1 MNTNQI
7 RKFATEARVRLL
19 KGVSNSLRSFFR
31 ENGEPVIE
39 PKPVQGGCAFGAQ
52 IKDEAF
58 LRQWQSLQ
66 HQISLHGFRGV
77 VEQVAYTWFNRF
89 VAINI
94 LAKNNLA
101 EPMLQFTNPALR
113 VPYIV
118 EQARA
123 GHFPEMSVADMAT
136 LRELLNND
144 ALTYEQFSL
153 LIGCYCTANPIIRRC
168 FGRVDDY
175 SFLLLPSNILG
186 EGEIVDML
194 NRSDLITDDDYR
206 SPELIG
212 WLYQF
217 YISERKDEVYAKK
230 GKFETDEIPA
240 ATQIFTPNWI
250 VKYMVQNSL
259 GRIYLDNEP
268 YSELKSSMQYLVPAE
283 PSSEKFTF
291 VDVKELTCADLACGS
306 GHILN
311 ECFDLL
317 YDIYIEQGYSRRD
330 AVENIFAHNLIGIDI
345 DTRAK
350 QLATFALLLK
360 ACRRDA
366 TFADAHAMPRVLDMP
381 EPYLSDNDLRDT
393 LHHFFL
399 GGTPKQ
405 IDETADAI
413 ALFDH
418 AEDLG
423 SIMCFNLSPGT
434 REAIV
439 RRLAEYRA
447 SEIHTYDDLFPYFDV
462 ILALTDHYAAVVM
475 NPPYMGSGNMNATL
489 SKYVKDNYADG
500 KADLMTVFIL
510 LAESLIKENGKFGMI
525 TLPSWLFLSTFERL
539 REDIVLNYHIDSL
552 LHMGRGIFGIDWG
565 STAFVISKSK
575 NTSTGT
581 YFRLHKRN
589 FQHIYY
595 YHIEKLFLNA
605 LKDKNFKYDFDS
617 YRDDEV
623 VEVDIDFVS
632 SQDGLKICY
641 PNISQT
647 NFAKIPGS
655 PIGYW
660 VSEKVRETFTRNLPL
675 SAVCKPTQGLA
686 TADNGRF
693 LRSWFEVSQNRIG
706 FGFENAASAARSQ
719 KKWFPYN
726 KGGAFRKWYGN
737 QDYVVNWENDG
748 SEIKHFKGSV
758 IRNPNTYFTE
768 CFSWSKISAGNI
780 AFRFFPYGF
789 IYDVAGTSLFS
800 NEGPTNPYI
809 LGIVNSK
816 AIRHLLSI
824 ISPTLNF
831 EVGQIAKLPIAENSN
846 PTINQLVQDNI
857 SISKEDWD
865 AHETSWD
872 FKENELVNIG
882 GALSQCTDND
892 QQVSKCGGTPQLIG
906 SMCGGTPQLL
916 TNDNN
921 RCANSCGGTPQLI
934 GSMCGGTPHLL
945 LENLMN
951 AYKQKWER
959 LFMQLHANEEELNRQ
974 FIEIYG
980 LEDEL
985 TPDVP
990 LDEITILQQG
1000 EIYIENNDIV
1010 WHDDVIAKQLISYAI
1025 GCWMG
1030 RYRLDKP
1037 GLHIAH
1043 PNPTAE
1049 EVCTYTH
1056 NGNEFEIDDDGI
1068 IPILSADSQFADN
1081 ACNRLRDF
1089 LRIAFDEED
1098 LQENINFIETCLGK
1112 SLEAYFIKDFW
1123 KDHKKMYQNRPIYW
1137 LFSSKKGA
1145 FQCLAYMHRM
1155 DAYTV
1160 ERVRSKYLLPH
1171 MDWLTHRIN
1180 ELRADD
1186 AMLTTAQ
1193 RKTVERLEKELAECR
1208 EYHERLHYVA
1218 DRQIA
1223 FDLDDGVVVNYA
1235 KFGDVLAKIK

>member
-7 RKFATEARVRLL
+7 RKFATEARILLL
-19 KGVSNSLRSFFR
+19 KGVSNSLRTFFSDS
-31 ENGEPVIE
+31 GEPIIV

-52 IKDEAF
+52 TKDEAF
-58 LRQWQSLQ
+58 LRRWQSLQ
-66 HQISLHGFRGV
+66 HQITLHGFRGV

-101 EPMLQFTNPALR
+101 EPMLQYAGPTVR

-123 GHFPEMSVADMAT
+123 GHFPEMSAADIAT

-144 ALTYEQFSL
+144 ALTFEQFSL
-153 LIGCYCTANPIIRRC
+153 LIGCYCTANPVIRRC

-175 SFLLLPSNILG
+175 SFLLLPSNILS

-217 YISERKDEVYAKK
+217 YISERKDEVFAKK
-230 GKFETDEIPA
+230 GKFEADEIPA

-268 YSELKSSMQYLVPAE
+268 YSELKSRMQYLVSAE
-283 PSSEKFTF
+283 PNSEKFTF

-360 ACRRDA
+360 ACRRD
-366 TFADAHAMPRVLDMP
+366 TSFADAHAMPRVLDMP
-381 EPYLSDNDLRDT
+381 EPYRSDTDLRDS
-393 LHHFFL
+393 LRHFFL

-405 IDETADAI
+405 IDETAEAI
-413 ALFDH
+413 ALFDD

-423 SIMCFNLSPGT
+423 SIMRFNISPGT

-447 SEIHTYDDLFPYFDV
+447 SHIHTFDNLFPYFDV
-462 ILALTDHYAAVVM
+462 ILALTDRYAALVM

-489 SKYVKDNYADG
+489 SKYVKDNYEIA
-500 KADLMTVFIL
+500 KADLFAVFMEVAVAL
-510 LAESLIKENGKFGMI
+510 LKERGKYGMI
-525 TLPSWLFLSTFERL
+525 NMHSWMFLSSFEKLRTRLLTENRIDNMLHLGPRTFDEL
-539 REDIVLNYHIDSL
+539 SGEVVQN
-552 LHMGRGIFGIDWG
+552 
-565 STAFVISKSK
+565 TAFVITNCKGKDTTGAYYRLVDGK
-575 NTSTGT
+575 NCG
-581 YFRLHKRN
+581 
-589 FQHIYY
+589 
-595 YHIEKLFLNA
+595 EKERMFLEAQENGG
-605 LKDKNFKYDFDS
+605 N
-617 YRDDEV
+617 R
-623 VEVDIDFVS
+623 
-632 SQDGLKICY
+632 ICY
-641 PNISQT
+641 PNVSQQ
-647 NFAKIPGS
+647 NFEKIPGS

-660 VSEKVRETFTRNLPL
+660 VSEAFLKTFDRGVQLRERASVPKGL
-675 SAVCKPTQGLA
+675 STGSVEKFMRFWHECNYSSLDFDSTSCQESSIRGL
-686 TADNGRF
+686 
-693 LRSWFEVSQNRIG
+693 
-706 FGFENAASAARSQ
+706 
-719 KKWFPYN
+719 KWFPYA
-726 KGGAFRKWYGN
+726 KGGTFRRWSGN
-737 QDYVVNWENDG
+737 LEYVVNWENNG
-748 SEIKHFKGSV
+748 
-758 IRNPNTYFTE
+758 
-768 CFSWSKISAGNI
+768 
-780 AFRFFPYGF
+780 
-789 IYDVAGTSLFS
+789 YDVKNFVDENGKQRSRPQNTAFYFKECLTYSAITSGKYSLRYLNKSIF
-800 NEGPTNPYI
+800 G
-809 LGIVNSK
+809 GGGD
-816 AIRHLLSI
+816 AIHMNNIDDIYYYLAFMNTSIAQSYLRI

-831 EVGQIAKLPIAENSN
+831 EVDHIKSIPIILKKNDSITELCRSN
-846 PTINQLVQDNI
+846 IVL
-857 SISKEDWD
+857 SRCDWD

-872 FKENELVNIG
+872 FETNPLLAVDTDTYIDNIHHVIERHEKKTGEHICIDPAAPELDSLG
-882 GALSQCTDND
+882 WRM
-892 QQVSKCGGTPQLIG
+892 QQ
-906 SMCGGTPQLL
+906 
-916 TNDNN
+916 
-921 RCANSCGGTPQLI
+921 
-934 GSMCGGTPHLL
+934 
-945 LENLMN
+945 
-951 AYKQKWER
+951 YKQKWEH
-959 LFMQLHANEEELNRQ
+959 LFMQLHENEEELNRQ
-974 FIEIYG
+974 FIDIYG
-980 LEDEL
+980 LQDEL

-1000 EIYIENNDIV
+1000 EIHIENNDIV
-1010 WHDDVIAKQLISYAI
+1010 WHNDVIAKQLISYAI

-1049 EVCTYTH
+1049 EVCTYTY
-1056 NGNEFEIDDDGI
+1056 NGSELEIDDDGI

-1081 ACNRLRDF
+1081 ACHRMRDF
-1089 LRIAFDEED
+1089 LRIAFGDEN
-1098 LQENINFIETCLGK
+1098 LLENINFIETCLGK
-1112 SLEAYFIKDFW
+1112 SIEAYFMKDFW

-1160 ERVRSKYLLPH
+1160 ERMRSKYLLPH
-1171 MDWLTHRIN
+1171 IDRLTHRIN

-1193 RKTVERLEKELAECR
+1193 RRMVERLEKELAECR

-1218 DRQIA
+1218 DQQIS
-1223 FDLDDGVVVNYA
+1223 FDLDDGVVANYA
-1235 KFGDVLAKIK
+1235 KFGDILAKIK

>member
-7 RKFATEARVRLL
+7 RKFATEARILLL
-19 KGVSNSLRSFFR
+19 KGVSNSLRTFFSDS
-31 ENGEPVIE
+31 GEPIIV

-52 IKDEAF
+52 TKDEAF
-58 LRQWQSLQ
+58 LRRWRSLQ
-66 HQISLHGFRGV
+66 HQITLHGFRWV
-77 VEQVAYTWFNRF
+77 IEQVAYTWFNRL

-101 EPMLQFTNPALR
+101 EPMLQFANPALR

-123 GHFPEMSVADMAT
+123 GHFPEMSAVDKAM
-136 LRELLNND
+136 LRELLNDD
-144 ALTYEQFSL
+144 AKTFEQFSL
-153 LIGCYCTANPIIRRC
+153 LIGCYCTANPIILRC

-175 SFLLLPSNILG
+175 SFLLLPSNILS

-217 YISERKDEVYAKK
+217 YISERKNEVFAKK
-230 GKFETDEIPA
+230 GKFEADEIPA

-268 YSELKSSMQYLVPAE
+268 YSELKERMQYLVPAE

-291 VDVKELTCADLACGS
+291 VDVRELTCADLACGS

-330 AVENIFAHNLIGIDI
+330 AVENIFAQNLIGIDI

-350 QLATFALLLK
+350 QLTTFALLLK

-366 TFADAHAMPRVLDMP
+366 SFADAHAMPRVFDMP
-381 EPYLSDNDLRDT
+381 EPYRSDTDLRDT
-393 LHHFFL
+393 LRHFFL
-399 GGTPKQ
+399 GGTPTQ
-405 IDETADAI
+405 IDETAEAI
-413 ALFDH
+413 ALFDY

-423 SIMCFNLSPGT
+423 SIMRFNISPGT

-447 SEIHTYDDLFPYFDV
+447 SQIHTYDDLFPYFDV
-462 ILALTDHYAAVVM
+462 ILALTDRYAALVM
-475 NPPYMGSGNMNATL
+475 NPPYMESGNMNSTL
-489 SKYVKDNYADG
+489 SKYVKDKYEVG
-500 KADLMTVFIL
+500 KADLFSVFML
-510 LAESLIKENGKFGMI
+510 LAINRLLPNGKYGMI
-525 TLPSWLFLSTFERL
+525 NMQSWMFLSSFEKLRTRLLTENRIDNMLHLGTRTFDEL
-539 REDIVLNYHIDSL
+539 SGEVVQN
-552 LHMGRGIFGIDWG
+552 
-565 STAFVISKSK
+565 TAFVITNCEGEDATGSYYRLVDGKSCGEKERMFLEAQENGGKAIVNSKLYIVNYNNVS
-575 NTSTGT
+575 
-581 YFRLHKRN
+581 
-589 FQHIYY
+589 QQ
-595 YHIEKLFLNA
+595 
-605 LKDKNFKYDFDS
+605 DF
-617 YRDDEV
+617 E
-623 VEVDIDFVS
+623 
-632 SQDGLKICY
+632 
-641 PNISQT
+641 
-647 NFAKIPGS
+647 KIPGC

-675 SAVCKPTQGLA
+675 SAVANPCVGLQ

-719 KKWFPYN
+719 KKWFPCN
-726 KGGAFRKWYGN
+726 KGGGQRKWYGN
-737 QDYVVNWENDG
+737 QSEVIDWEHDG
-748 SEIKHFKGSV
+748 EAIKNYPGAV
-758 IRNPNTYFTE
+758 IRNEHCYYKESVAWNMISSGFLSFRYFP
-768 CFSWSKISAGNI
+768 K
-780 AFRFFPYGF
+780 GF
-789 IYDVAGTSLFS
+789 ILNNASNAITEGNLYAMLGYLSSPLTLKVANLI
-800 NEGPTNPYI
+800 N
-809 LGIVNSK
+809 
-816 AIRHLLSI
+816 
-824 ISPTLNF
+824 PTLNLSNG
-831 EVGQIAKLPIAENSN
+831 VVAKFPYVVVETKEYES
-846 PTINQLVQDNI
+846 LVKQNI
-857 SISKEDWD
+857 FISKQDWD

-872 FKENELVNIG
+872 FKENELVRIF
-882 GALSQCTDND
+882 
-892 QQVSKCGGTPQLIG
+892 
-906 SMCGGTPQLL
+906 
-916 TNDNN
+916 NDN
-921 RCANSCGGTPQLI
+921 GWGTLDI
-934 GSMCGGTPHLL
+934 VVS
-945 LENLMN
+945 E
-951 AYKQKWER
+951 YKREWER

-980 LEDEL
+980 LQDEL

-1000 EIYIENNDIV
+1000 EIHIENNDIV
-1010 WHDDVIAKQLISYAI
+1010 WHNDDIVKQLISYAI

-1049 EVCTYTH
+1049 EVCTYTY
-1056 NGNEFEIDDDGI
+1056 NGSELEIDDDGI

-1081 ACNRLRDF
+1081 ACHRLRDF
-1089 LRIAFDEED
+1089 LRIAFGEEN
-1098 LQENINFIETCLGK
+1098 LLENINFIETCLGK
-1112 SLEAYFIKDFW
+1112 SLEAYFMKDFW

-1180 ELRADD
+1180 ELRAND

-1193 RKTVERLEKELAECR
+1193 RKTAELLEKELSECR

-1218 DRQIA
+1218 DQQIS

-1235 KFGDVLAKIK
+1235 KFGDILTKIK

>member
-7 RKFATEARVRLL
+7 RKFATEARVHLL
-19 KGVSNSLRSFFR
+19 KGVGNSLRSFFR
-31 ENGEPVIE
+31 ENGEPIIE
-39 PKPVQGGCAFGAQ
+39 PIHYQGGCTFGEQ
-52 IKDEAF
+52 TINGVNGDVF
-58 LRQWQSLQ
+58 FRQWQSLQ

-94 LAKNNLA
+94 LAKNDLA
-101 EPMLQFTNPALR
+101 APMLQFANTALR

-123 GHFPEMSVADMAT
+123 GHFPEMSAADMAT

-186 EGEIVDML
+186 EGEIVEML

-217 YISERKDEVYAKK
+217 YISERKDEVFAKK
-230 GKFETDEIPA
+230 GKFEADEIPA

-259 GRIYLDNEP
+259 GRIYLNNEP

-381 EPYLSDNDLRDT
+381 EPYRSDIDLRDT
-393 LHHFFL
+393 LCRFFL

-405 IDETADAI
+405 IDETAEAI

-423 SIMCFNLSPGT
+423 SILRFNLSPGT

-447 SEIHTYDDLFPYFDV
+447 SDIHTFDDLFPYFDV

-489 SKYVKDNYADG
+489 SKYVKENYADG
-500 KADLMTVFIL
+500 KADLCTVFML
-510 LAESLIKENGKFGMI
+510 MQAEKTAKNGYYGNI
-525 TLPSWLFLSTFERL
+525 VPPSWMFLSTFEGL
-539 REDIVLNYHIDSL
+539 RNEIISNQSIQSL
-552 LHMGRGIFGIDWG
+552 LHLSRGVFGADFG
-565 STAFVISKSK
+565 SVSCVIQNAKSE
-575 NTSTGT
+575 NATGT
-581 YFRLHKRN
+581 YFRLIERT
-589 FQHIYY
+589 FQEFDQKHLQILFEKTLKNHDFRYYFADYTKDVEDIVYSEKGAKIY
-595 YHIEKLFLNA
+595 
-605 LKDKNFKYDFDS
+605 
-617 YRDDEV
+617 
-623 VEVDIDFVS
+623 
-632 SQDGLKICY
+632 Y
-641 PNISQT
+641 PNISQS

-660 VSEKVRETFTRNLPL
+660 VSEKVLYAFDNFDKL
-675 SAVCKPTQGLA
+675 SCIGTPHSGMGTGDTTL
-686 TADNGRF
+686 F
-693 LRSWFEVSQNRIG
+693 LRLWHEVNSKRINCTFERI
-706 FGFENAASAARSQ
+706 R
-719 KKWFPYN
+719 KWIKYN
-726 KGGAFRKWYGN
+726 KGGSFRKWYGN
-737 QDYVVNWENDG
+737 LEFIVNYENDG
-748 SEIKHFKGSV
+748 EEMKQGTGFRSGSFDSYNNENV
-758 IRNPNTYFTE
+758 
-768 CFSWSKISAGNI
+768 SWSNLFSGHISARYFPKGIMQDSSAYTATCINKEAVLYTLCLINTNI
-780 AFRFFPYGF
+780 FKTYKPLLNPTMHF
-789 IYDVAGTSLFS
+789 VASDFNNIPLVYK
-800 NEGPTNPYI
+800 NQE
-809 LGIVNSK
+809 
-816 AIRHLLSI
+816 LLS
-824 ISPTLNF
+824 
-831 EVGQIAKLPIAENSN
+831 
-846 PTINQLVQDNI
+846 LVVEDCI

-872 FKENELVNIG
+872 FKENELVRIF
-882 GALSQCTDND
+882 
-892 QQVSKCGGTPQLIG
+892 
-906 SMCGGTPQLL
+906 
-916 TNDNN
+916 NDNGWGPLEIVVSEYK
-921 RCANSCGGTPQLI
+921 SC
-934 GSMCGGTPHLL
+934 
-945 LENLMN
+945 
-951 AYKQKWER
+951 WER
-959 LFMQLHANEEELNRQ
+959 KFNQLHANEEELNRQ

-980 LEDEL
+980 LQDEL

-1000 EIYIENNDIV
+1000 EIHIENNDIV

-1089 LRIAFDEED
+1089 LRIVFDEED

-1193 RKTVERLEKELAECR
+1193 RKTAERLEKELAECR

-1235 KFGDVLAKIK
+1235 KFGDILAKIK

>member
-7 RKFATEARVRLL
+7 RKFATEARILLL
-19 KGVSNSLRSFFR
+19 KGVSNSLRTFFSDS
-31 ENGEPVIE
+31 GEPIIV

-52 IKDEAF
+52 TKDEAF
-58 LRQWQSLQ
+58 LRRWRSLQ
-66 HQISLHGFRGV
+66 HQITLHGFRWV
-77 VEQVAYTWFNRF
+77 VEQVAYTWFNRL

-101 EPMLQFTNPALR
+101 EPMLQYAGSTVR

-123 GHFPEMSVADMAT
+123 GHFPEMSAADIAT
-136 LRELLNND
+136 LRELLNDD
-144 ALTYEQFSL
+144 AKTFEQFSL
-153 LIGCYCTANPIIRRC
+153 LIGCYCTANPIILRC

-175 SFLLLPSNILG
+175 SFLLLPSNILS

-217 YISERKDEVYAKK
+217 YISERKNEVFAKK
-230 GKFETDEIPA
+230 GKFEADEIPA

-250 VKYMVQNSL
+250 VKYMVHNSL

-268 YSELKSSMQYLVPAE
+268 DSDLKERMQYLVPAE

-291 VDVKELTCADLACGS
+291 VDVRELTCADLACGS

-330 AVENIFAHNLIGIDI
+330 AVENIFAQNLIGIDI

-350 QLATFALLLK
+350 QLTTFALLLK

-366 TFADAHAMPRVLDMP
+366 SFADAHAMPRVLDMP
-381 EPYLSDNDLRDT
+381 EPYRSDNDLRDT

-405 IDETADAI
+405 IDETAEAI

-423 SIMCFNLSPGT
+423 SIMRFNLSPGT

-439 RRLAEYRA
+439 RRLAEYRT
-447 SEIHTYDDLFPYFDV
+447 SDSHTFDSLFPYFDV
-462 ILALTDHYAAVVM
+462 ILALTDHYAALVM

-489 SKYVKDNYADG
+489 SKYVKEEYEEG
-500 KADLMTVFIL
+500 KADLATVFVQMM
-510 LAESLIKENGKFGMI
+510 ADRTIKNGSYAFI
-525 TLPSWLFLSTFERL
+525 IPPSWMFLSTFEKL
-539 REDIVLNYHIDSL
+539 RKNIIENNTIQSL
-552 LHMGRGIFGIDWG
+552 LHLSRGVFGADFG
-565 STAFVISKSK
+565 ASSAVIQNAANKEAR
-575 NTSTGT
+575 GT
-581 YFRLHKRN
+581 YFRLVERT
-589 FQHIYY
+589 FQEFEQSHLRMLFEQTLANHDFKYRFKDYTKEATELSYSEDGNRIYY
-595 YHIEKLFLNA
+595 PNVKQQ
-605 LKDKNFKYDFDS
+605 DF
-617 YRDDEV
+617 E
-623 VEVDIDFVS
+623 
-632 SQDGLKICY
+632 
-641 PNISQT
+641 
-647 NFAKIPGS
+647 KIPGAI
-655 PIGYW
+655 IGFW
-660 VSEKVRETFTRNLPL
+660 LSNVTISTFENPKL
-675 SAVCKPTQGLA
+675 SDCCNYGKGLDSG
-686 TADNGRF
+686 DNNRF
-693 LRSWFEVSQNRIG
+693 LRYWHEVSYSDLA
-706 FGFENAASAARSQ
+706 FGIANYQESIQSQ
-719 KKWFPYN
+719 KKWYPFN
-726 KGGAFRKWYGN
+726 KGGAFRRWYGN
-737 QDYVVNWENDG
+737 NEYVLYWQKDG
-748 SEIKHFKGSV
+748 FTIKSF
-758 IRNPNTYFTE
+758 
-768 CFSWSKISAGNI
+768 
-780 AFRFFPYGF
+780 
-789 IYDVAGTSLFS
+789 
-800 NEGPTNPYI
+800 
-809 LGIVNSK
+809 
-816 AIRHLLSI
+816 
-824 ISPTLNF
+824 
-831 EVGQIAKLPIAENSN
+831 ENSN
-846 PTINQLVQDNI
+846 IRNKSYYYKEGITFPRIGSNKFSARFSPVGFIFDGNGPMCFPYKDIYSFLAYMNSHTMMKYMSLLCPTISFQIGDVFKAPYITLNDTNKISNISKQNI
-857 SISKEDWD
+857 SISKQDWD

-872 FKENELVNIG
+872 FKENELVRIF
-882 GALSQCTDND
+882 
-892 QQVSKCGGTPQLIG
+892 
-906 SMCGGTPQLL
+906 
-916 TNDNN
+916 NDN
-921 RCANSCGGTPQLI
+921 GWGTLDI
-934 GSMCGGTPHLL
+934 VVS
-945 LENLMN
+945 E
-951 AYKQKWER
+951 YKREWER

-974 FIEIYG
+974 FIDIYG
-980 LEDEL
+980 LQDEL

-990 LDEITILQQG
+990 IDEITILQQG

-1010 WHDDVIAKQLISYAI
+1010 WHNDVIAKQLISYAI

-1037 GLHIAH
+1037 GVHIAH

-1049 EVCTYTH
+1049 EVCTYTY
-1056 NGNEFEIDDDGI
+1056 NGSELEIDDDGI

-1081 ACNRLRDF
+1081 ACHRLRDF
-1089 LRIAFDEED
+1089 LRIAFGEEN
-1098 LQENINFIETCLGK
+1098 LLENINFIETCLGK
-1112 SLEAYFIKDFW
+1112 SLEAYFMKDFW

-1193 RKTVERLEKELAECR
+1193 RKTAERLEKELAECR

-1218 DRQIA
+1218 DQQIS

-1235 KFGDVLAKIK
+1235 KFGDILAKIK

>member
-7 RKFATEARVRLL
+7 RKFATEARILLL
-19 KGVSNSLRSFFR
+19 KGVSNSLRTFFSDS
-31 ENGEPVIE
+31 GEPIIV

-52 IKDEAF
+52 TKDEAF
-58 LRQWQSLQ
+58 LRRWRSLQ
-66 HQISLHGFRGV
+66 HQITLHGFRGV

-101 EPMLQFTNPALR
+101 EPMLQYAGPTVR

-123 GHFPEMSVADMAT
+123 GHFPEMSAADIAT

-144 ALTYEQFSL
+144 ALTFEQFSL
-153 LIGCYCTANPIIRRC
+153 LIGCYCTANPVIRRC
-168 FGRVDDY
+168 FGCVDDH
-175 SFLLLPSNILG
+175 SLLLLPSNILS

-194 NRSDLITDDDYR
+194 NRSDLITDDEYR

-217 YISERKDEVYAKK
+217 YISERKNEVFAKK
-230 GKFETDEIPA
+230 GKFEADEIPA

-268 YSELKSSMQYLVPAE
+268 YSELKERMQYLVPAE

-291 VDVKELTCADLACGS
+291 VDVRELTCADLACGS

-330 AVENIFAHNLIGIDI
+330 AVENIFAQNLIGIDI

-350 QLATFALLLK
+350 QLTTFALLLK

-366 TFADAHAMPRVLDMP
+366 SFADAHAMPRVFDMP
-381 EPYLSDNDLRDT
+381 EPYRSDSDLRDT
-393 LHHFFL
+393 LRHFFL
-399 GGTPKQ
+399 GGTPTQ
-405 IDETADAI
+405 IDETAEAI

-423 SIMCFNLSPGT
+423 SIMRFNLSPGT

-447 SEIHTYDDLFPYFDV
+447 SEIHTFDNLFPYLDI

-489 SKYVKDNYADG
+489 SKYVKDNYEIA
-500 KADLMTVFIL
+500 KADLFAVFMEVAVAL
-510 LAESLIKENGKFGMI
+510 LKERGKYGMI
-525 TLPSWLFLSTFERL
+525 NMHSWMFLSSFERL
-539 REDIVLNYHIDSL
+539 RTQLLTNYCIDNL
-552 LHMGRGIFGIDWG
+552 LHLGPR
-565 STAFVISKSK
+565 T
-575 NTSTGT
+575 
-581 YFRLHKRN
+581 
-589 FQHIYY
+589 
-595 YHIEKLFLNA
+595 
-605 LKDKNFKYDFDS
+605 FDELS
-617 YRDDEV
+617 GEV
-623 VEVDIDFVS
+623 VQNAAYVITNCRPNEHSFGAYYRLVEGADCHTKESMFLEPEEIDTEFAVNQRRYFSDIRQFLFFRIPKNRL
-632 SQDGLKICY
+632 GFW
-641 PNISQT
+641 ISNRIVEFFSEYS
-647 NFAKIPGS
+647 NF
-655 PIGYW
+655 GYNT
-660 VSEKVRETFTRNLPL
+660 KT
-675 SAVCKPTQGLA
+675 KQGCA
-686 TADNGRF
+686 TGNNDRF
-693 LRSWFEVSQNRIG
+693 LRIWTEISAKKMNKKANSL
-706 FGFENAASAARSQ
+706 ENALTSGY
-719 KKWFPYN
+719 KWFPLN
-726 KGGAFRKWYGN
+726 KGGEFRRWYGN
-737 QDYVVNWENDG
+737 QDHVIAFDLDNYEVLLTMGNHLPSRQLYFIENIAWNMVNPG
-748 SEIKHFKGSV
+748 KVSF
-758 IRNPNTYFTE
+758 RYFPHGFVFNNASNV
-768 CFSWSKISAGNI
+768 CFSGSKHN
-780 AFRFFPYGF
+780 
-789 IYDVAGTSLFS
+789 V
-800 NEGPTNPYI
+800 
-809 LGIVNSK
+809 LGLLNSK
-816 AIRHLLSI
+816 FINY
-824 ISPTLNF
+824 IS
-831 EVGQIAKLPIAENSN
+831 EVLN
-846 PTINQLVQDNI
+846 PTINLSNGIVNEFPFIIIDKIGYENLVNQNI

-872 FKENELVNIG
+872 FKQNELVRLHKAI
-882 GALSQCTDND
+882 
-892 QQVSKCGGTPQLIG
+892 PQKSL
-906 SMCGGTPQLL
+906 P
-916 TNDNN
+916 
-921 RCANSCGGTPQLI
+921 
-934 GSMCGGTPHLL
+934 
-945 LENLMN
+945 ELMVEYQ
-951 AYKQKWER
+951 AYWEDK
-959 LFMQLHANEEELNRQ
+959 FKTLHANEEELNRQ
-974 FIEIYG
+974 FIDIYG
-980 LEDEL
+980 LQDEL

-1000 EIYIENNDIV
+1000 EIHIENNDIV
-1010 WHDDVIAKQLISYAI
+1010 WHNDVIAKQLISYAI

-1049 EVCTYTH
+1049 EVCTYTY
-1056 NGNEFEIDDDGI
+1056 NGSELEIDNDGI
-1068 IPILSADSQFADN
+1068 IPILRADSSFADN
-1081 ACNRLRDF
+1081 ACHRVRDF
-1089 LRIAFDEED
+1089 LRIAFGEEN
-1098 LQENINFIETCLGK
+1098 LLENINFIETCLGK
-1112 SLEAYFIKDFW
+1112 SIEAYFMKDLW

-1180 ELRADD
+1180 ELRAND

-1193 RKTVERLEKELAECR
+1193 RKTAELLEKELAECR

-1218 DRQIA
+1218 DQQIS

-1235 KFGDVLAKIK
+1235 KFGDILAKIK

>member
-7 RKFATEARVRLL
+7 RKFATEARILLL
-19 KGVSNSLRSFFR
+19 KGVSNSLRTFFSDS
-31 ENGEPVIE
+31 GEPIIV

-52 IKDEAF
+52 TKDEAF
-58 LRQWQSLQ
+58 LRRWRSLQ
-66 HQISLHGFRGV
+66 HQITLHGFRWV
-77 VEQVAYTWFNRF
+77 IEQVAYTWFNRL

-101 EPMLQFTNPALR
+101 EPMLQFANPSLR

-123 GHFPEMSVADMAT
+123 GHFPEMSAVDKAM
-136 LRELLNND
+136 LRELLNDD
-144 ALTYEQFSL
+144 AKTFEQFSL
-153 LIGCYCTANPIIRRC
+153 LIGCYCTTNPIILRC

-175 SFLLLPSNILG
+175 SFLLLPTGILG

-194 NRSDLITDDDYR
+194 NRSDLITDDDYH

-217 YISERKDEVYAKK
+217 YISERKDEVFAKK
-230 GKFETDEIPA
+230 GKFEADEIPA

-268 YSELKSSMQYLVPAE
+268 YSELKSRMQYLVSAE
-283 PSSEKFTF
+283 PNSEKFTF

-330 AVENIFAHNLIGIDI
+330 AVENIFSHNLIGVDI

-366 TFADAHAMPRVLDMP
+366 SFADAHAMPRVLDMP
-381 EPYLSDNDLRDT
+381 EPYRSDNDLHDT
-393 LHHFFL
+393 LRHFFL

-405 IDETADAI
+405 IDETAEAI
-413 ALFDH
+413 ALFDY

-423 SIMCFNLSPGT
+423 SIMRFNISPGT

-447 SEIHTYDDLFPYFDV
+447 SQIHTYDDLFPYFDI
-462 ILALTDHYAAVVM
+462 ILALTDRYAALVM

-489 SKYVKDNYADG
+489 SKYVKDKYEEG
-500 KADLMTVFIL
+500 KADLFSVFML
-510 LAESLIKENGKFGMI
+510 LAIDRLLPNGKYGMI
-525 TLPSWLFLSTFERL
+525 NMQSWMFLSSFEKLRTRLLTGNRIDNMLHLGPRTFDEL
-539 REDIVLNYHIDSL
+539 SGEVVQN
-552 LHMGRGIFGIDWG
+552 
-565 STAFVISKSK
+565 TAFVITNCKGKDATGAYYRLVDGK
-575 NTSTGT
+575 NCGEKERM
-581 YFRLHKRN
+581 FLEAQENGGNR
-589 FQHIYY
+589 IYY
-595 YHIEKLFLNA
+595 PNVSQQ
-605 LKDKNFKYDFDS
+605 DF
-617 YRDDEV
+617 E
-623 VEVDIDFVS
+623 
-632 SQDGLKICY
+632 
-641 PNISQT
+641 
-647 NFAKIPGS
+647 KIPGC

-660 VSEKVRETFTRNLPL
+660 VSESFKKAFESINVDSFSNSSPGIRTGKDGIFIR
-675 SAVCKPTQGLA
+675 
-686 TADNGRF
+686 D
-693 LRSWFEVSQNRIG
+693 WYEVSALDIK
-706 FGFENAASAARSQ
+706 FDATDKIALYSS
-719 KKWFPYN
+719 KWFPITR
-726 KGGAFRKWYGN
+726 GGEKRKWYGN
-737 QDYVVNWENDG
+737 LFYVIFGENSFEKVMNECPDYRLRED
-748 SEIKHFKGSV
+748 SYYFKKGITWTMICSGKPSFRV
-758 IRNPNTYFTE
+758 CPVGVLF
-768 CFSWSKISAGNI
+768 GN
-780 AFRFFPYGF
+780 G
-789 IYDVAGTSLFS
+789 
-800 NEGPTNPYI
+800 GPTLYTNSCYAEL
-809 LGIVNSK
+809 LGFLNSHV
-816 AIRHLLSI
+816 AEAFMSLL
-824 ISPTLNF
+824 
-831 EVGQIAKLPIAENSN
+831 N
-846 PTINQLVQDNI
+846 PTINFTKSDIGNLPVYFCKLKKDFVAQFVQQNI
-857 SISKEDWD
+857 SISKQDWD

-872 FKENELVNIG
+872 FKENELVRIF
-882 GALSQCTDND
+882 
-892 QQVSKCGGTPQLIG
+892 
-906 SMCGGTPQLL
+906 
-916 TNDNN
+916 NDN
-921 RCANSCGGTPQLI
+921 GWGTLDI
-934 GSMCGGTPHLL
+934 VVS
-945 LENLMN
+945 E
-951 AYKQKWER
+951 YKREWER

-974 FIEIYG
+974 FIDIYG
-980 LEDEL
+980 LHDEL

-1000 EIYIENNDIV
+1000 EIHIESNDIV
-1010 WHDDVIAKQLISYAI
+1010 WHNDVIAKQLISYAI

-1049 EVCTYTH
+1049 EVCTYTY
-1056 NGNEFEIDDDGI
+1056 NGSELEIDDDGI

-1081 ACNRLRDF
+1081 ACHRLRDF
-1089 LRIAFDEED
+1089 LRIAFGEEN
-1098 LQENINFIETCLGK
+1098 LLENINFIETCLGK
-1112 SLEAYFIKDFW
+1112 SIEAYFMKDFW

-1180 ELRADD
+1180 ELRAND

-1193 RKTVERLEKELAECR
+1193 RKTAELLEKELAECR

-1218 DRQIA
+1218 DQQIS

-1235 KFGDVLAKIK
+1235 KFGDILAKIK

>member
-19 KGVSNSLRSFFR
+19 KGVSNSLRTFFR
-31 ENGEPVIE
+31 ENGEPIIE
-39 PKPVQGGCAFGAQ
+39 PKPVQGGCAFGEQ
-52 IKDEAF
+52 TKDEAF
-58 LRQWQSLQ
+58 LRRWQSLQ

-77 VEQVAYTWFNRF
+77 VEQVAYTWFNRL

-94 LAKNNLA
+94 LANNNLA
-101 EPMLQFTNPALR
+101 EPVLQFANPAVR
-113 VPYIV
+113 VPHIV

-123 GHFPEMSVADMAT
+123 GHFPEMSAADMAI
-136 LRELLNND
+136 LRELLDND
-144 ALTYEQFSL
+144 ALTHEQFAL
-153 LIGCYCTANPIIRRC
+153 LIGCYCTSNPVIRSC
-168 FGRVDDY
+168 FGRVDDH
-175 SFLLLPSNILG
+175 SLLLLPSNILA

-194 NRSDLITDDDYR
+194 NRSDLISDDDYR

-217 YISERKDEVYAKK
+217 YISERKDEVFAKK
-230 GKFETDEIPA
+230 GKFEADEIPA

-268 YSELKSSMQYLVPAE
+268 YSELKSRMQYLVSAE

-366 TFADAHAMPRVLDMP
+366 SFADAHAMPHVLDMP
-381 EPYLSDNDLRDT
+381 EPYRSDISLRDT

-399 GGTPKQ
+399 GGTPTQ
-405 IDETADAI
+405 IDETAEAI

-423 SIMCFNLSPGT
+423 SIMRFNLSPGT

-439 RRLAEYRA
+439 RRLAEYRT
-447 SEIHTYDDLFPYFDV
+447 SEIHTFDGLFPYFDI
-462 ILALTDHYAAVVM
+462 ILALTDRYAAVVM

-489 SKYVKDNYADG
+489 SKYVKDNYEIA
-500 KADLMTVFIL
+500 KADLFAVFMEVAVAL
-510 LAESLIKENGKFGMI
+510 LKERGKYGMI
-525 TLPSWLFLSTFERL
+525 NMHSWMFLSSFERL
-539 REDIVLNYHIDSL
+539 RTQLLTNYCIDNL
-552 LHMGRGIFGIDWG
+552 LHLGPRTFDELSGEVVQN
-565 STAFVISKSK
+565 AAYVISNCKPNENSC
-575 NTSTGT
+575 GT
-581 YFRLHKRN
+581 YYRLVAGADCHTKESMFLEPEEIDTEFAEHRK
-589 FQHIYY
+589 IY
-595 YHIEKLFLNA
+595 
-605 LKDKNFKYDFDS
+605 
-617 YRDDEV
+617 
-623 VEVDIDFVS
+623 
-632 SQDGLKICY
+632 Y
-641 PNISQT
+641 PNISQS

-660 VSEKVRETFTRNLPL
+660 VSEKIACLFNNPLISDVAETRL
-675 SAVCKPTQGLA
+675 GMA
-686 TADNGRF
+686 TANNPLFVRLF
-693 LRSWFEVSQNRIG
+693 WEVALNNLKKDCTNSIDSQLSS
-706 FGFENAASAARSQ
+706 E
-719 KKWFPYN
+719 KWYPYA
-726 KGGAFRKWYGN
+726 KGGSYKKWYGN
-737 QDYVVNWENDG
+737 NECVVNWKNNGSAIRTYSDENGKIRSHNYNLDY
-748 SEIKHFKGSV
+748 IFRKGITWNALSSG
-758 IRNPNTYFTE
+758 NT
-768 CFSWSKISAGNI
+768 S
-780 AFRFFPYGF
+780 FR
-789 IYDVAGTSLFS
+789 IMENSLFDNAGS
-800 NEGPTNPYI
+800 SLFCNDAIYYNL
-809 LGIVNSK
+809 LGFLNSK
-816 AIRHLLSI
+816 LLPKIIPLINSTYNYQPGTIASIPFLNIEIRDVV
-824 ISPTLNF
+824 N
-831 EVGQIAKLPIAENSN
+831 K
-846 PTINQLVQDNI
+846 NI

-872 FKENELVNIG
+872 FKENELVKLG
-882 GALSQCTDND
+882 GALSQCTDSNGA
-892 QQVSKCGGTPQLIG
+892 VSQCTK
-906 SMCGGTPQLL
+906 S
-916 TNDNN
+916 
-921 RCANSCGGTPQLI
+921 
-934 GSMCGGTPHLL
+934 CGGTPHLL
-945 LENLMN
+945 LEDLMN

-974 FIEIYG
+974 FIDIYG
-980 LEDEL
+980 LHDEL

-1000 EIYIENNDIV
+1000 EIHIENNDIV
-1010 WHDDVIAKQLISYAI
+1010 WHNDVIAKQLISYAI
-1025 GCWMG
+1025 GCWIG

-1049 EVCTYTH
+1049 EVCTYTY
-1056 NGNEFEIDDDGI
+1056 NGSELEIDDDGI

-1081 ACNRLRDF
+1081 ACHRLRDF
-1089 LRIAFDEED
+1089 LRIAFGDEN
-1098 LQENINFIETCLGK
+1098 LLENINFIETCLGK
-1112 SLEAYFIKDFW
+1112 SIEAYFMKDFW

-1180 ELRADD
+1180 ELRAND

-1193 RKTVERLEKELAECR
+1193 RKTAELLEKELAECH

-1218 DRQIA
+1218 DQQIS

-1235 KFGDVLAKIK
+1235 KFGDILAKIK

>member
-31 ENGEPVIE
+31 ENGEPIIE

-52 IKDEAF
+52 TKDEAF
-58 LRQWQSLQ
+58 LRRWQSLQ

-101 EPMLQFTNPALR
+101 EPMLQFANPAMR
-113 VPYIV
+113 VTYIV

-123 GHFPEMSVADMAT
+123 GHFPEMSAADMAT

-153 LIGCYCTANPIIRRC
+153 LIGCYCTANPVIRRC
-168 FGRVDDY
+168 FGCVDDH
-175 SFLLLPSNILG
+175 SLLLLPSNILS

-217 YISERKDEVYAKK
+217 YISERKDEVFAKK
-230 GKFETDEIPA
+230 GKFEADEIPA

-268 YSELKSSMQYLVPAE
+268 YSELKERMQYLVSAE
-283 PSSEKFTF
+283 PNSEKFTF
-291 VDVKELTCADLACGS
+291 ADVKELTCADLACGS

-366 TFADAHAMPRVLDMP
+366 SFADAHAMPRVLDMP
-381 EPYLSDNDLRDT
+381 EPYRSDTDLRDT

-405 IDETADAI
+405 IDETAEAI
-413 ALFDH
+413 ALFDD

-423 SIMCFNLSPGT
+423 SIMRFNISPGT

-447 SEIHTYDDLFPYFDV
+447 SHIHTFDNLFPYFDV
-462 ILALTDHYAAVVM
+462 ILALTDRYAALVM

-489 SKYVKDNYADG
+489 SKYVKDNYEIA
-500 KADLMTVFIL
+500 KADLFAVFMEVAVAL
-510 LAESLIKENGKFGMI
+510 LKERGKYGMI
-525 TLPSWLFLSTFERL
+525 NMHSWMFLSSFEKLRTCLLTENRIDNMLHLGPRTFDEL
-539 REDIVLNYHIDSL
+539 SGEVVQN
-552 LHMGRGIFGIDWG
+552 
-565 STAFVISKSK
+565 TAFVITNCEGKDATGAYYRLVDGK
-575 NTSTGT
+575 NCGDKERM
-581 YFRLHKRN
+581 FLEARENDGNR
-589 FQHIYY
+589 IYY
-595 YHIEKLFLNA
+595 PNVSQH
-605 LKDKNFKYDFDS
+605 DF
-617 YRDDEV
+617 E
-623 VEVDIDFVS
+623 
-632 SQDGLKICY
+632 
-641 PNISQT
+641 
-647 NFAKIPGS
+647 KIPGA

-660 VSEKVRETFTRNLPL
+660 VSDKVKEIFTSNLAL
-675 SAVCKPTQGLA
+675 SAVCSPTQGLA
-686 TADNGRF
+686 TADNARF
-693 LRSWFEVSQNRIG
+693 LRLWSEVSQSRIG
-706 FGFENAASAARSQ
+706 FGCENAASAARSQ
-719 KKWFPYN
+719 KKWFPCN
-726 KGGAFRKWYGN
+726 KGGGQRKWYGN
-737 QDYVVNWENDG
+737 QSEVIDWEHDG
-748 SEIKHFKGSV
+748 EAIKNYPGAV
-758 IRNPNTYFTE
+758 IRNEHCYYKESVAWNMISSGFLSFRYFP
-768 CFSWSKISAGNI
+768 K
-780 AFRFFPYGF
+780 GF
-789 IYDVAGTSLFS
+789 ILNNASNAITEGNLYAMLGYLSSPLTLKVANLI
-800 NEGPTNPYI
+800 N
-809 LGIVNSK
+809 
-816 AIRHLLSI
+816 
-824 ISPTLNF
+824 PTLNLSNG
-831 EVGQIAKLPIAENSN
+831 VVAKFPYVVVE
-846 PTINQLVQDNI
+846 TKEYETLVKQNI
-857 SISKEDWD
+857 SISKQDWD

-872 FKENELVNIG
+872 FEENPLLAVDTDTYIDNIHHEIERHEKETGEHLCIDPAAPELD
-882 GALSQCTDND
+882 S
-892 QQVSKCGGTPQLIG
+892 
-906 SMCGGTPQLL
+906 
-916 TNDNN
+916 
-921 RCANSCGGTPQLI
+921 
-934 GSMCGGTPHLL
+934 
-945 LENLMN
+945 LEWRMEQ
-951 AYKQKWER
+951 YKQKWEH
-959 LFMQLHANEEELNRQ
+959 LFMQLHENEEELNRQ
-974 FIEIYG
+974 FIDIYG
-980 LEDEL
+980 LQDEL

-1000 EIYIENNDIV
+1000 EIHIENNDIV
-1010 WHDDVIAKQLISYAI
+1010 WHNDVIAKQLISYAI

-1037 GLHIAH
+1037 GLNIAH

-1049 EVCTYTH
+1049 EVCTYTY
-1056 NGNEFEIDDDGI
+1056 NGSELEIDDDGI

-1081 ACNRLRDF
+1081 ACHRMRDF
-1089 LRIAFDEED
+1089 LRIAFGDEN
-1098 LQENINFIETCLGK
+1098 LLENINFIETCLGK
-1112 SLEAYFIKDFW
+1112 SIEAYFMKDFW

-1155 DAYTV
+1155 DAYTG

-1171 MDWLTHRIN
+1171 MDRLTHRIN

-1193 RKTVERLEKELAECR
+1193 RRMAERLEKELAECR

-1218 DRQIA
+1218 DQQIS

-1235 KFGDVLAKIK
+1235 KFGDILAKIK

>member
-31 ENGEPVIE
+31 ENGEPIIE

-52 IKDEAF
+52 TKDEAF
-58 LRQWQSLQ
+58 LRRWQSLQ
-66 HQISLHGFRGV
+66 HQITLHGFRWV
-77 VEQVAYTWFNRF
+77 VEQVAYTWFNRL

-101 EPMLQFTNPALR
+101 EPMLQFANPALR

-123 GHFPEMSVADMAT
+123 GHFPEMSAADIAT

-144 ALTYEQFSL
+144 ALTFEQFSL

-175 SFLLLPSNILG
+175 SFLLLPSNILF

-194 NRSDLITDDDYR
+194 NRSDLITDDDYC

-217 YISERKDEVYAKK
+217 YISERKAEVFAKK
-230 GKFETDEIPA
+230 GKFEADEIPA

-268 YSELKSSMQYLVPAE
+268 DSDLKERMQYLVSAE

-291 VDVKELTCADLACGS
+291 EDVKELTCADLACGS

-330 AVENIFAHNLIGIDI
+330 AVENIFSHNLIGVDI

-366 TFADAHAMPRVLDMP
+366 SFADAHAMPRVLDMP
-381 EPYLSDNDLRDT
+381 EPYRSDSDLRDT

-405 IDETADAI
+405 IDETAEAI
-413 ALFDH
+413 ALFDY

-423 SIMCFNLSPGT
+423 SIMRFNISPGT
-434 REAIV
+434 RDAIV

-447 SEIHTYDDLFPYFDV
+447 SQIHTYDDLFPYLDV
-462 ILALTDHYAAVVM
+462 ILALTDRYAAVVM

-489 SKYVKDNYADG
+489 SKYVKEEYEEG
-500 KADLMTVFIL
+500 KADMMTVFMVV
-510 LAESLIKENGKFGMI
+510 AENHIEKNGKIGMI
-525 TLPSWLFLSTFERL
+525 TLPSWLFLSTFENL
-539 REDIVLNYHIDSL
+539 RKNIVVNYHIDSL

-565 STAFVISKSK
+565 STAFVIS
-575 NTSTGT
+575 NCINHAGGT

-595 YHIEKLFLNA
+595 YHIEQLFLKA
-605 LKDKNFKYDFDS
+605 LNNHNFKYDFDS
-617 YRDDEV
+617 YRDDDV
-623 VEVDIDFVS
+623 VSKDIIFES
-632 SQDGLKICY
+632 SETGLQLYY
-641 PNISQT
+641 PNVSQQD
-647 NFAKIPGS
+647 FEKIPGC

-660 VSEKVRETFTRNLPL
+660 VSKRLLNIYEGNKISDYYIVKEGLKTGDNERFIRLWHEISYYEFNL
-675 SAVCKPTQGLA
+675 
-686 TADNGRF
+686 
-693 LRSWFEVSQNRIG
+693 
-706 FGFENAASAARSQ
+706 
-719 KKWFPYN
+719 KWFPHT
-726 KGGAFRKWYGN
+726 KGGCFRRWYGN
-737 QDYVVNWENDG
+737 NDSVLYFENKG
-748 SEIKHFKGSV
+748 KELTNFKGSSV
-758 IRNPNTYFTE
+758 TGIENYFKKYITYGRIGSGK
-768 CFSWSKISAGNI
+768 FSS
-780 AFRFFPYGF
+780 RYTPEGF
-789 IYDVAGTSLFS
+789 IPNMAGLSIVS
-800 NEGPTNPYI
+800 DNETNLYSI
-809 LGIVNSK
+809 LGISNSK
-816 AIRHLLSI
+816 LFQILLGI
-824 ISPTLNF
+824 QNPTLNNPPG
-831 EVGQIAKLPIAENSN
+831 VIAKMPFLKIGTDVNS
-846 PTINQLVQDNI
+846 VVSKNI

-872 FKENELVNIG
+872 FKENELVRIF
-882 GALSQCTDND
+882 
-892 QQVSKCGGTPQLIG
+892 
-906 SMCGGTPQLL
+906 
-916 TNDNN
+916 NDN
-921 RCANSCGGTPQLI
+921 GWGTLDI
-934 GSMCGGTPHLL
+934 VVS
-945 LENLMN
+945 E
-951 AYKQKWER
+951 YKREWER

-974 FIEIYG
+974 FIDIYG
-980 LEDEL
+980 LQDEL

-1000 EIYIENNDIV
+1000 EIHIENNDIV
-1010 WHDDVIAKQLISYAI
+1010 WHNDVIAKQLISYAI

-1049 EVCTYTH
+1049 EVCTYTY
-1056 NGNEFEIDDDGI
+1056 NGSELEIDDDGI
-1068 IPILSADSQFADN
+1068 IPILRADSSFADN
-1081 ACNRLRDF
+1081 ACHRVRDF
-1089 LRIAFDEED
+1089 LRIAFGDEN
-1098 LQENINFIETCLGK
+1098 LLENINFIETCLGK
-1112 SLEAYFIKDFW
+1112 SIEAYFMKDFW

-1180 ELRADD
+1180 ELRAND

-1193 RKTVERLEKELAECR
+1193 RKTAELLEKELAECY

-1218 DRQIA
+1218 DQQIS

-1235 KFGDVLAKIK
+1235 KFGDILTKIK

>member
-7 RKFATEARVRLL
+7 RKFATEARILLL
-19 KGVSNSLRSFFR
+19 KGVSNSLRTFFSDS
-31 ENGEPVIE
+31 GEPIIE

-52 IKDEAF
+52 TKDEVF
-58 LRQWQSLQ
+58 LRRWQSLQ
-66 HQISLHGFRGV
+66 HQITLHGFRWV
-77 VEQVAYTWFNRF
+77 VEQVAYTWFNRL

-101 EPMLQFTNPALR
+101 EPMLQFANPSLR

-123 GHFPEMSVADMAT
+123 GHFPEMSAADIAT

-144 ALTYEQFSL
+144 ALTFEQFSL
-153 LIGCYCTANPIIRRC
+153 LIGCYCTANPVIRRC

-175 SFLLLPSNILG
+175 SFLLLPSNILF

-217 YISERKDEVYAKK
+217 YISERKDEMFAKK
-230 GKFETDEIPA
+230 GKFEADEIPA

-268 YSELKSSMQYLVPAE
+268 YSELKERMQYLVSAE

-330 AVENIFAHNLIGIDI
+330 AVENIFAHNLIGVDI

-366 TFADAHAMPRVLDMP
+366 SFADAHAMPRVLDMP
-381 EPYLSDNDLRDT
+381 EPYRSDTDLRDT

-405 IDETADAI
+405 IDETAEAI
-413 ALFDH
+413 ALFDY

-423 SIMCFNLSPGT
+423 SIMRFNISPGT

-439 RRLAEYRA
+439 RRLAEYHA

-462 ILALTDHYAAVVM
+462 ILALTDRYAALVM
-475 NPPYMGSGNMNATL
+475 NPPYMGSGNMNSTL
-489 SKYVKDNYADG
+489 SKYVKDKYEVG
-500 KADLMTVFIL
+500 KADLFSVFML
-510 LAESLIKENGKFGMI
+510 LAINRLLPNGKYGMI
-525 TLPSWLFLSTFERL
+525 NMQSWMFLSSFEKLRTRLLTENRIDNMLHLGTRTFDEL
-539 REDIVLNYHIDSL
+539 SGEVVQN
-552 LHMGRGIFGIDWG
+552 
-565 STAFVISKSK
+565 TAFVITNCEGEDATGSYYRLVDGKSCGEKERMFLEAQENGGKAIVNSKLYIVNYNNVS
-575 NTSTGT
+575 
-581 YFRLHKRN
+581 
-589 FQHIYY
+589 QQ
-595 YHIEKLFLNA
+595 
-605 LKDKNFKYDFDS
+605 DF
-617 YRDDEV
+617 E
-623 VEVDIDFVS
+623 
-632 SQDGLKICY
+632 
-641 PNISQT
+641 
-647 NFAKIPGS
+647 KIPGC

-675 SAVCKPTQGLA
+675 SAVANPCVGLQ

-719 KKWFPYN
+719 KKWFPCN
-726 KGGAFRKWYGN
+726 KGGGQRKWYGN
-737 QDYVVNWENDG
+737 QSEVIDWEHDG
-748 SEIKHFKGSV
+748 EAIKNYPGAV
-758 IRNPNTYFTE
+758 IRNEHCYYKESVAWNMISSGFLSFRYFP
-768 CFSWSKISAGNI
+768 K
-780 AFRFFPYGF
+780 GF
-789 IYDVAGTSLFS
+789 ILNNASNAITEGNLYAMLGYLSSPLTLKVANLI
-800 NEGPTNPYI
+800 N
-809 LGIVNSK
+809 
-816 AIRHLLSI
+816 
-824 ISPTLNF
+824 PTLNLSNG
-831 EVGQIAKLPIAENSN
+831 VVAKFPYVVVETKEYES
-846 PTINQLVQDNI
+846 LVKQNI
-857 SISKEDWD
+857 FISKQDWD

-872 FKENELVNIG
+872 FKENELVRIF
-882 GALSQCTDND
+882 
-892 QQVSKCGGTPQLIG
+892 
-906 SMCGGTPQLL
+906 
-916 TNDNN
+916 NDN
-921 RCANSCGGTPQLI
+921 GWGTLDI
-934 GSMCGGTPHLL
+934 VVS
-945 LENLMN
+945 E
-951 AYKQKWER
+951 YKREWER

-980 LEDEL
+980 LQDEL

-1000 EIYIENNDIV
+1000 EIHIENNDIV
-1010 WHDDVIAKQLISYAI
+1010 WHNDDIVKQLISYAI

-1049 EVCTYTH
+1049 EVCTYTY
-1056 NGNEFEIDDDGI
+1056 NGSELEIDDDGI

-1081 ACNRLRDF
+1081 ACHRLRDF
-1089 LRIAFDEED
+1089 LRIAFGDEN
-1098 LQENINFIETCLGK
+1098 LLENINFIETCLGK
-1112 SLEAYFIKDFW
+1112 SIEAYFMKDFW

-1180 ELRADD
+1180 ELRAND

-1193 RKTVERLEKELAECR
+1193 RKTAELLEKELAECR

-1218 DRQIA
+1218 DQQIS

-1235 KFGDVLAKIK
+1235 KFGDILAKIK

>member
-7 RKFATEARVRLL
+7 RKFATEARIHLL
-19 KGVSNSLRSFFR
+19 KGVSNSLRTFFSDS
-31 ENGEPVIE
+31 GEPIIV

-52 IKDEAF
+52 TKDEAF
-58 LRQWQSLQ
+58 LRRWQSLQ
-66 HQISLHGFRGV
+66 HQITLHGFRWV
-77 VEQVAYTWFNRF
+77 VEQVAYTWFNRL

-101 EPMLQFTNPALR
+101 EPMLQYAGPTVR

-123 GHFPEMSVADMAT
+123 GHFPEMSAADIAT

-144 ALTYEQFSL
+144 ALTFEQFSL
-153 LIGCYCTANPIIRRC
+153 LIGCYCTANPVIRRC

-175 SFLLLPSNILG
+175 SFLLLPSNILS

-217 YISERKDEVYAKK
+217 YISERKDEVFAKK
-230 GKFETDEIPA
+230 GKFEADEIPA

-268 YSELKSSMQYLVPAE
+268 YSELKERMQYLVSAE

-291 VDVKELTCADLACGS
+291 VDVRELTCADLACGS

-330 AVENIFAHNLIGIDI
+330 AVENIFAQNLIGIDI

-350 QLATFALLLK
+350 QLTTFALLLK

-366 TFADAHAMPRVLDMP
+366 SFADAHAMPRVFDMP
-381 EPYLSDNDLRDT
+381 EPYRSDTDLRDT
-393 LHHFFL
+393 LRHFFL
-399 GGTPKQ
+399 GGTPTQ
-405 IDETADAI
+405 IDETAEAI
-413 ALFDH
+413 ALFDD

-423 SIMCFNLSPGT
+423 SIMRFNISPGT

-447 SEIHTYDDLFPYFDV
+447 SQIHTYDDLFPYLDV
-462 ILALTDHYAAVVM
+462 ILALTDRYAALVM

-489 SKYVKDNYADG
+489 SKYVKDKYEEG
-500 KADLMTVFIL
+500 KADLFSVFML
-510 LAESLIKENGKFGMI
+510 LAVDRLLPNGKYGMI
-525 TLPSWLFLSTFERL
+525 NMQSWMFLSSFEKLRTRLLIENRIDNMLHLGPRTFDEL
-539 REDIVLNYHIDSL
+539 SGEVVQN
-552 LHMGRGIFGIDWG
+552 
-565 STAFVISKSK
+565 TAFVITNCEGKDATGAYYRLVDGK
-575 NTSTGT
+575 NCGEKERM
-581 YFRLHKRN
+581 FLEAQENGGNR
-589 FQHIYY
+589 IYY
-595 YHIEKLFLNA
+595 PNVSQQ
-605 LKDKNFKYDFDS
+605 DF
-617 YRDDEV
+617 E
-623 VEVDIDFVS
+623 
-632 SQDGLKICY
+632 
-641 PNISQT
+641 
-647 NFAKIPGS
+647 KIPGC

-660 VSEKVRETFTRNLPL
+660 VSESFKKAFESINVDSFSNSSPGIRTGKDGIFIR
-675 SAVCKPTQGLA
+675 
-686 TADNGRF
+686 D
-693 LRSWFEVSQNRIG
+693 WYEVSALDIK
-706 FGFENAASAARSQ
+706 FDATDKIALYSS
-719 KKWFPYN
+719 KWFPITR
-726 KGGAFRKWYGN
+726 GGEKRKWYGN
-737 QDYVVNWENDG
+737 LFYVIFGENSFEKVMNECPDYRLRED
-748 SEIKHFKGSV
+748 SYYFKKGITWTMICSGKPSFRV
-758 IRNPNTYFTE
+758 CPVGVLF
-768 CFSWSKISAGNI
+768 GN
-780 AFRFFPYGF
+780 G
-789 IYDVAGTSLFS
+789 
-800 NEGPTNPYI
+800 GPTLYTNSCYAEL
-809 LGIVNSK
+809 LGFLNSHV
-816 AIRHLLSI
+816 AEAFMSLL
-824 ISPTLNF
+824 
-831 EVGQIAKLPIAENSN
+831 N
-846 PTINQLVQDNI
+846 PTINFTKSDIGNLPVYFCKLKKDFVAQFVQQNI
-857 SISKEDWD
+857 SISKQDWD

-872 FKENELVNIG
+872 FKENELVRIF
-882 GALSQCTDND
+882 
-892 QQVSKCGGTPQLIG
+892 
-906 SMCGGTPQLL
+906 
-916 TNDNN
+916 NDN
-921 RCANSCGGTPQLI
+921 GWGTLDI
-934 GSMCGGTPHLL
+934 VVS
-945 LENLMN
+945 E
-951 AYKQKWER
+951 YKREWER

-974 FIEIYG
+974 FIDIYG
-980 LEDEL
+980 LHDEL

-1000 EIYIENNDIV
+1000 EIHIENNDIV
-1010 WHDDVIAKQLISYAI
+1010 WHNDVIAKQLISYAI

-1049 EVCTYTH
+1049 EVCTYTY
-1056 NGNEFEIDDDGI
+1056 NGSELEIDDDGI

-1081 ACNRLRDF
+1081 ACHRLRDF
-1089 LRIAFDEED
+1089 LRIAFGDEN
-1098 LQENINFIETCLGK
+1098 LLENINFIETCLGK
-1112 SLEAYFIKDFW
+1112 SIEAYFMKDFW

-1180 ELRADD
+1180 ELRAND

-1193 RKTVERLEKELAECR
+1193 RKTAELLEKELAECH

-1218 DRQIA
+1218 DQQIS

-1235 KFGDVLAKIK
+1235 KFGDILAKIK

>member
-31 ENGEPVIE
+31 ENGEPIIE

-52 IKDEAF
+52 TKDEAF
-58 LRQWQSLQ
+58 LRRWQSLQ

-101 EPMLQFTNPALR
+101 EPMLQFANPALR

-123 GHFPEMSVADMAT
+123 GHFPEMSAADIAT

-144 ALTYEQFSL
+144 ALTFEQFSL
-153 LIGCYCTANPIIRRC
+153 LIGCYCTANPVIRRC

-175 SFLLLPSNILG
+175 SFLLLPSNILF

-217 YISERKDEVYAKK
+217 YISERKNEVFAKK
-230 GKFETDEIPA
+230 GKFEADEIPA

-250 VKYMVQNSL
+250 VKYMVHNSL

-268 YSELKSSMQYLVPAE
+268 YSELKERMQYLVPAE

-330 AVENIFAHNLIGIDI
+330 AVENIFAQNLIGIDI

-350 QLATFALLLK
+350 QLTTFALLLK

-366 TFADAHAMPRVLDMP
+366 SFADAHAMPRVFDMP
-381 EPYLSDNDLRDT
+381 EPYRSDTDLRDT
-393 LHHFFL
+393 LRHFFL
-399 GGTPKQ
+399 GGTPTQ
-405 IDETADAI
+405 IDETAEAI
-413 ALFDH
+413 ALFDY

-423 SIMCFNLSPGT
+423 SIMRFNISPGT

-447 SEIHTYDDLFPYFDV
+447 SDIHTFDGLFPYFDV
-462 ILALTDHYAAVVM
+462 ILALTDRYAAVVM
-475 NPPYMGSGNMNATL
+475 NPPYMGGGNMNATL
-489 SKYVKDNYADG
+489 SKYVKDKYEEG
-500 KADLMTVFIL
+500 KADLFSVFML
-510 LAESLIKENGKFGMI
+510 LAVDRLLPNGKYGM
-525 TLPSWLFLSTFERL
+525 LNMQSWMFLSSFEKLRTRLLIENRIDNMLHLGPRTFDEL
-539 REDIVLNYHIDSL
+539 SGEVVQN
-552 LHMGRGIFGIDWG
+552 
-565 STAFVISKSK
+565 TAFVITNCEGKDATGAYYRLVDGK
-575 NTSTGT
+575 NCGAKERM
-581 YFRLHKRN
+581 FLEAQENGGNR
-589 FQHIYY
+589 IYY
-595 YHIEKLFLNA
+595 PNVSQQ
-605 LKDKNFKYDFDS
+605 DF
-617 YRDDEV
+617 E
-623 VEVDIDFVS
+623 
-632 SQDGLKICY
+632 
-641 PNISQT
+641 
-647 NFAKIPGS
+647 KIPGC

-660 VSEKVRETFTRNLPL
+660 VSEKIANTFVGDIVNNHAFSDGKNVT
-675 SAVCKPTQGLA
+675 G
-686 TADNGRF
+686 DNEKYIRY
-693 LRSWFEVSQNRIG
+693 LWEVSKHRIG
-706 FGFENAASAARSQ
+706 QNL
-719 KKWFPYN
+719 KWMLQT
-726 KGGAFRKWYGN
+726 KGGEARKWYGN
-737 QDYVVNWENDG
+737 TVNVIAWSQEDIDFYHTNKI
-748 SEIKHFKGSV
+748 SRVIKEYLWYKEG
-758 IRNPNTYFTE
+758 IT
-768 CFSWSKISAGNI
+768 WSKICSSKPT
-780 AFRFFPYGF
+780 FRFLRSDSTFDEVNITPN
-789 IYDVAGTSLFS
+789 DNRNLFC
-800 NEGPTNPYI
+800 I
-809 LGIVNSK
+809 LGILNTKVINY
-816 AIRHLLSI
+816 LLDI
-824 ISPTLNF
+824 
-831 EVGQIAKLPIAENSN
+831 VN
-846 PTINQLVQDNI
+846 PTFSVQTENILKMPFSSNSEIGVITKDCI
-857 SISKEDWD
+857 SISKQDWD

-872 FKENELVNIG
+872 FKQNELVKIG
-882 GALSQCTDND
+882 GAVSHCTKNNKYENSLE
-892 QQVSKCGGTPQLIG
+892 SKCNET
-906 SMCGGTPQLL
+906 SHLL
-916 TNDNN
+916 TS
-921 RCANSCGGTPQLI
+921 SCGE
-934 GSMCGGTPHLL
+934 TPHLL
-945 LENLMN
+945 LEDLMN

-980 LEDEL
+980 LQDEL

-1000 EIYIENNDIV
+1000 EIHIENNDIV
-1010 WHDDVIAKQLISYAI
+1010 WHNDVIAKQLISYAI

-1049 EVCTYTH
+1049 EVCTYTY
-1056 NGNEFEIDDDGI
+1056 NGSELEIDDDGI
-1068 IPILSADSQFADN
+1068 IPILRADSSFADN
-1081 ACNRLRDF
+1081 ACHRVRDF
-1089 LRIAFDEED
+1089 LRIAFGDEN
-1098 LQENINFIETCLGK
+1098 LLENINFIETCLGK
-1112 SLEAYFIKDFW
+1112 SIEAYFMKDFW

-1180 ELRADD
+1180 ELRAND

-1193 RKTVERLEKELAECR
+1193 RKTAELLEKELAECR

-1218 DRQIA
+1218 DQQIS

-1235 KFGDVLAKIK
+1235 KFGDILSKIK

>member
-1 MNTNQI
+1 M
-7 RKFATEARVRLL
+7 
-19 KGVSNSLRSFFR
+19 SNSLRTFFSDS
-31 ENGEPVIE
+31 GEPIIV

-52 IKDEAF
+52 TKDEVF
-58 LRQWQSLQ
+58 LRRWQSLQ
-66 HQISLHGFRGV
+66 HQITLHGFRWV
-77 VEQVAYTWFNRF
+77 VEQVAYTWFNRL

-101 EPMLQFTNPALR
+101 EPMLQFANPSLR

-123 GHFPEMSVADMAT
+123 GHFPEMSAADIAT

-144 ALTYEQFSL
+144 ALTFEQFSL
-153 LIGCYCTANPIIRRC
+153 LIGCYCTANPVIRRC

-175 SFLLLPSNILG
+175 SFLLLPSNILF

-217 YISERKDEVYAKK
+217 YISERKDEVFAKK
-230 GKFETDEIPA
+230 GKFEADEIPA

-268 YSELKSSMQYLVPAE
+268 YSELKSRMQYLVSAE
-283 PSSEKFTF
+283 PNSEKFTF

-350 QLATFALLLK
+350 HLATFALLLK

-366 TFADAHAMPRVLDMP
+366 KFADAHTMPRVLDMP
-381 EPYLSDNDLRDT
+381 EPYRSDTDLRDT
-393 LHHFFL
+393 LRHFFL
-399 GGTPKQ
+399 GGTPTQ
-405 IDETADAI
+405 IDETAEAI
-413 ALFDH
+413 ALFDY

-423 SIMCFNLSPGT
+423 SIMRFNISPGT

-447 SEIHTYDDLFPYFDV
+447 SQIHTYDDLFPYFDV
-462 ILALTDHYAAVVM
+462 ILALTDRYAALVM
-475 NPPYMGSGNMNATL
+475 NPPYMGSGNMNSTL
-489 SKYVKDNYADG
+489 SKYVKDKYEVG
-500 KADLMTVFIL
+500 KADLFSVFML
-510 LAESLIKENGKFGMI
+510 LAINRLLPNGKYGMI
-525 TLPSWLFLSTFERL
+525 NMQSWMFLSSFEKLRTRLLTENRIDNMLHLGTRTFDEL
-539 REDIVLNYHIDSL
+539 SGEVVQN
-552 LHMGRGIFGIDWG
+552 
-565 STAFVISKSK
+565 TAFVITNCEGEDATGSYYRLVDGKSCGEKERMFLEAQENGGKAIVNSKLYIVNYNNVS
-575 NTSTGT
+575 
-581 YFRLHKRN
+581 
-589 FQHIYY
+589 QQ
-595 YHIEKLFLNA
+595 
-605 LKDKNFKYDFDS
+605 DF
-617 YRDDEV
+617 E
-623 VEVDIDFVS
+623 
-632 SQDGLKICY
+632 
-641 PNISQT
+641 
-647 NFAKIPGS
+647 KIPGC

-719 KKWFPYN
+719 KKWFPCN
-726 KGGAFRKWYGN
+726 KGGGQRKWYGN
-737 QDYVVNWENDG
+737 QSEVIDWEHDG
-748 SEIKHFKGSV
+748 EAIKNYPGAV
-758 IRNPNTYFTE
+758 IRNEHCYYKESVAWNMISSGFLSFRYFP
-768 CFSWSKISAGNI
+768 K
-780 AFRFFPYGF
+780 GF
-789 IYDVAGTSLFS
+789 ILNNASNAITEGNLYAMLGYLSSPLTLKVANLI
-800 NEGPTNPYI
+800 N
-809 LGIVNSK
+809 
-816 AIRHLLSI
+816 
-824 ISPTLNF
+824 PTLNLSNG
-831 EVGQIAKLPIAENSN
+831 VVAKFPYVVVETKEYES
-846 PTINQLVQDNI
+846 LVKQNI
-857 SISKEDWD
+857 FISKQDWD

-872 FKENELVNIG
+872 FKENELVRIF
-882 GALSQCTDND
+882 
-892 QQVSKCGGTPQLIG
+892 
-906 SMCGGTPQLL
+906 
-916 TNDNN
+916 NDN
-921 RCANSCGGTPQLI
+921 GWGTLDI
-934 GSMCGGTPHLL
+934 VVS
-945 LENLMN
+945 E
-951 AYKQKWER
+951 YKREWER

-980 LEDEL
+980 LQDEL

-1000 EIYIENNDIV
+1000 EIHIENNDIV
-1010 WHDDVIAKQLISYAI
+1010 WHNDDIVKQLISYAI

-1049 EVCTYTH
+1049 EVCTYTY
-1056 NGNEFEIDDDGI
+1056 NGSELEIDDDGI

-1081 ACNRLRDF
+1081 ACHRLRDF
-1089 LRIAFDEED
+1089 LRIAFGEEN
-1098 LQENINFIETCLGK
+1098 LLENINFIETCLGK
-1112 SLEAYFIKDFW
+1112 SLEAYFMKDFW

-1171 MDWLTHRIN
+1171 MDRLTHRIN

-1193 RKTVERLEKELAECR
+1193 RKTAERLEKELAECR

-1218 DRQIA
+1218 DQQIS

-1235 KFGDVLAKIK
+1235 KFGDILAKIK

>member
-7 RKFATEARVRLL
+7 RKFATEARILLL
-19 KGVSNSLRSFFR
+19 KGVSNSLRTFFSDS
-31 ENGEPVIE
+31 GEPIIV

-52 IKDEAF
+52 TKDEAF
-58 LRQWQSLQ
+58 LRRWQSLQ
-66 HQISLHGFRGV
+66 HQITLHGFRGV

-101 EPMLQFTNPALR
+101 EPMLQYAGPTVR

-123 GHFPEMSVADMAT
+123 GHFPEMSAADIAT

-144 ALTYEQFSL
+144 ALTFEQFSL
-153 LIGCYCTANPIIRRC
+153 LIGCYCTANPVIRRC

-175 SFLLLPSNILG
+175 SFLLLPSNILF

-217 YISERKDEVYAKK
+217 YISERKDEVFAKK
-230 GKFETDEIPA
+230 GKFEADEIPA

-268 YSELKSSMQYLVPAE
+268 YSELKERMQYLVSAE

-291 VDVKELTCADLACGS
+291 VDVRELTCADLACGS

-330 AVENIFAHNLIGIDI
+330 AVENIFSHNLIGVDI

-381 EPYLSDNDLRDT
+381 EPYRSDNDLRDT
-393 LHHFFL
+393 LRHFFL

-405 IDETADAI
+405 IDETAEAI
-413 ALFDH
+413 ALFDY

-423 SIMCFNLSPGT
+423 SIMRFNISPGT

-439 RRLAEYRA
+439 RRLAEYRT
-447 SEIHTYDDLFPYFDV
+447 SQIHTYDDLFPYLDI
-462 ILALTDHYAAVVM
+462 ILALTDKYATLIA
-475 NPPYMGSGNMNATL
+475 NPPYMGRGHMTDVL
-489 SKYVKDNYADG
+489 SKYLDKNYPNT
-500 KADLMTVFIL
+500 KADLFATFMDMMIDKTAERGRTAFITMESWMFLSSFEKFRKEIVENYYISSLGHFGWHIIGIAFGTAMTVVEK
-510 LAESLIKENGKFGMI
+510 AKPNGRKGEYSYL
-525 TLPSWLFLSTFERL
+525 T
-539 REDIVLNYHIDSL
+539 IDDVDRNINIPYVFPKKDN
-552 LHMGRGIFGIDWG
+552 GRY
-565 STAFVISKSK
+565 AVISQS
-575 NTSTGT
+575 
-581 YFRLHKRN
+581 
-589 FQHIYY
+589 
-595 YHIEKLFLNA
+595 
-605 LKDKNFKYDFDS
+605 
-617 YRDDEV
+617 
-623 VEVDIDFVS
+623 
-632 SQDGLKICY
+632 
-641 PNISQT
+641 

-660 VSEKVRETFTRNLPL
+660 VSENLLKIYDGDKILDYFIVKEGLKTGDNERFIRLWHEIPYCKLNLKWFPHTKGGYFRRWYGNNDSVLNFENNGKELIDFRGSSVTGIENYYKPYITYGRIGSGKFSSRFTPEGFIPNMAGLSIVSEDETNLYSVLGISNSKLFQILLGIQNPTLNNPPGVIAKMPYFDRESEIST
-675 SAVCKPTQGLA
+675 V
-686 TADNGRF
+686 
-693 LRSWFEVSQNRIG
+693 VSQNI
-706 FGFENAASAARSQ
+706 
-719 KKWFPYN
+719 
-726 KGGAFRKWYGN
+726 
-737 QDYVVNWENDG
+737 
-748 SEIKHFKGSV
+748 
-758 IRNPNTYFTE
+758 T
-768 CFSWSKISAGNI
+768 
-780 AFRFFPYGF
+780 
-789 IYDVAGTSLFS
+789 
-800 NEGPTNPYI
+800 
-809 LGIVNSK
+809 
-816 AIRHLLSI
+816 
-824 ISPTLNF
+824 
-831 EVGQIAKLPIAENSN
+831 
-846 PTINQLVQDNI
+846 
-857 SISKEDWD
+857 ISKQDWD

-872 FKENELVNIG
+872 FKQNELVKIG
-882 GALSQCTDND
+882 GAVSHCTDTKYS
-892 QQVSKCGGTPQLIG
+892 SKLCDET
-906 SMCGGTPQLL
+906 S
-916 TNDNN
+916 
-921 RCANSCGGTPQLI
+921 
-934 GSMCGGTPHLL
+934 HLL
-945 LENLMN
+945 LEDLMN
-951 AYKQKWER
+951 TYKQKWER

-974 FIEIYG
+974 FIDIYG
-980 LEDEL
+980 LQDEL

-1000 EIYIENNDIV
+1000 EIHIENNDIV
-1010 WHDDVIAKQLISYAI
+1010 WHNDVIAKQLISYAI
-1025 GCWMG
+1025 GCWIG

-1049 EVCTYTH
+1049 EVCTYTY
-1056 NGNEFEIDDDGI
+1056 NGSELEIDDDGI

-1081 ACNRLRDF
+1081 ACHRLRDF
-1089 LRIAFDEED
+1089 LRIAFGDEN
-1098 LQENINFIETCLGK
+1098 LLENINFIETCLGK
-1112 SLEAYFIKDFW
+1112 SIEAYFMKDFW

-1180 ELRADD
+1180 ELRAND
-1186 AMLTTAQ
+1186 AMLSTAQ
-1193 RKTVERLEKELAECR
+1193 RRMVELLEKELAECH

-1218 DRQIA
+1218 DQQIS

-1235 KFGDVLAKIK
+1235 KFGDILVKIK

>member
-7 RKFATEARVRLL
+7 RKFATEARILLL
-19 KGVSNSLRSFFR
+19 KGVSNSLRTFFSDS
-31 ENGEPVIE
+31 GEPIIV

-52 IKDEAF
+52 TKDEAF
-58 LRQWQSLQ
+58 LRRWQSLQ
-66 HQISLHGFRGV
+66 HQITLHGFRWV
-77 VEQVAYTWFNRF
+77 VEQVAYTWFNRL

-101 EPMLQFTNPALR
+101 EPMLQFANPSLR

-123 GHFPEMSVADMAT
+123 GHFPEMSAADIAT

-144 ALTYEQFSL
+144 ALTFKQFSL

-168 FGRVDDY
+168 FGCVDDH
-175 SFLLLPSNILG
+175 SLLLLPSNILF

-194 NRSDLITDDDYR
+194 NRSDLITDDEYR

-217 YISERKDEVYAKK
+217 YISERKDEVFAKK
-230 GKFETDEIPA
+230 GKFEADEIPA

-268 YSELKSSMQYLVPAE
+268 DSDLKERMQYLVSAE

-291 VDVKELTCADLACGS
+291 EDVKELTCADLACGS

-330 AVENIFAHNLIGIDI
+330 AVENIFSHNLIGVDI

-360 ACRRDA
+360 ACLRDA
-366 TFADAHAMPRVLDMP
+366 SFADAHAMPRVLDMP
-381 EPYLSDNDLRDT
+381 EPYRSDTDLRDT

-405 IDETADAI
+405 IDETAEAI
-413 ALFDH
+413 ALFDY

-423 SIMCFNLSPGT
+423 SIMRFNISSGT

-447 SEIHTYDDLFPYFDV
+447 SDIHTFDNLFPYFDV
-462 ILALTDHYAAVVM
+462 ILALTTKYAALVM
-475 NPPYMGSGNMNATL
+475 NPPYMKASNMNDVLKLYT
-489 SKYVKDNYADG
+489 SKNYEVGAID
-500 KADLMTVFIL
+500 MY
-510 LAESLIKENGKFGMI
+510 
-525 TLPSWLFLSTFERL
+525 STFMIL
-539 REDIVLNYHIDSL
+539 AMNLVCKHGSISMIVQPTWLVNASFGAMRKYILDNFSLKSL
-552 LHMGRGIFGIDWG
+552 LHMGRGNFGNDWG
-565 STAFVISKSK
+565 SIAFTLSKSANRK
-575 NTSTGT
+575 DSLFFKLYERTF
-581 YFRLHKRN
+581 YRIEPE
-589 FQHIYY
+589 HIQ
-595 YHIEKLFLNA
+595 ELFLTAIN
-605 LKDKNFKYDFDS
+605 NFNYRYQFSLYNPSNFDAS
-617 YRDDEV
+617 DNPNGR
-623 VEVDIDFVS
+623 
-632 SQDGLKICY
+632 QICY
-641 PNISQT
+641 ICNQEKFKRVLNYPFCYSFSDDIIDIINKTNISNYFSPATGLQT
-647 NFAKIPGS
+647 GNNNKFI
-655 PIGYW
+655 
-660 VSEKVRETFTRNLPL
+660 RT
-675 SAVCKPTQGLA
+675 
-686 TADNGRF
+686 
-693 LRSWFEVSQNRIG
+693 WFETSKVDFNH
-706 FGFENAASAARSQ
+706 
-719 KKWFPYN
+719 KWFPLVD
-726 KGGAFRKWYGN
+726 GGDYRKWYGN
-737 QDYVVNWENDG
+737 FDDLIYWYNDG
-748 SEIKHFKGSV
+748 FDIKNCKSSV
-758 IRNPNTYFTE
+758 LRNQQYYKKAGITWNRIASKSISLRAFPNG
-768 CFSWSKISAGNI
+768 CFFDQAGDSMFAQNI
-780 AFRFFPYGF
+780 DDLHSCMGYLNTKVAKAF
-789 IYDVAGTSLFS
+789 
-800 NEGPTNPYI
+800 
-809 LGIVNSK
+809 
-816 AIRHLLSI
+816 
-824 ISPTLNF
+824 F
-831 EVGQIAKLPIAENSN
+831 EMLA
-846 PTINQLVQDNI
+846 PTINLTAGMIGKLPYKTTQDKSILYIVNQNI
-857 SISKEDWD
+857 SISKQDWD

-872 FKENELVNIG
+872 FKENELVRIF
-882 GALSQCTDND
+882 
-892 QQVSKCGGTPQLIG
+892 
-906 SMCGGTPQLL
+906 
-916 TNDNN
+916 NDNGWGTLDIVVSEYN
-921 RCANSCGGTPQLI
+921 R
-934 GSMCGGTPHLL
+934 
-945 LENLMN
+945 E
-951 AYKQKWER
+951 WER

-974 FIEIYG
+974 FIDIYG
-980 LEDEL
+980 LQDEL

-1000 EIYIENNDIV
+1000 EIHIENNDIV
-1010 WHDDVIAKQLISYAI
+1010 WHNDVIAKQLISYAI

-1049 EVCTYTH
+1049 EVCTYTY
-1056 NGNEFEIDDDGI
+1056 NGSELEIDDDGI
-1068 IPILSADSQFADN
+1068 IPILRADSSFADN
-1081 ACNRLRDF
+1081 ACHRVRDF
-1089 LRIAFDEED
+1089 LRIAFGEEN
-1098 LQENINFIETCLGK
+1098 LLENINFIETCLGK
-1112 SLEAYFIKDFW
+1112 SIEAYFMKDLW

-1180 ELRADD
+1180 ELRAND

-1193 RKTVERLEKELAECR
+1193 RKTAELLEKELAECR

-1218 DRQIA
+1218 DQQIS

-1235 KFGDVLAKIK
+1235 KFGDILAKIK

>member
-7 RKFATEARVRLL
+7 RKFATEARILLL
-19 KGVSNSLRSFFR
+19 KGVSNSLRTFFSDS
-31 ENGEPVIE
+31 GEPIIV

-52 IKDEAF
+52 TKDEAF
-58 LRQWQSLQ
+58 LRRWQSLQ
-66 HQISLHGFRGV
+66 HQITLHGFRWV
-77 VEQVAYTWFNRF
+77 VEQVAYTWFNRL

-101 EPMLQFTNPALR
+101 EPMLQFANPSLR

-123 GHFPEMSVADMAT
+123 GHFPEMSAADIAT

-144 ALTYEQFSL
+144 ALTFEQFSL
-153 LIGCYCTANPIIRRC
+153 LIGCYCTANPVIRRC

-175 SFLLLPSNILG
+175 SFLLLPSNILF

-194 NRSDLITDDDYR
+194 NRSDLITDDDYC

-217 YISERKDEVYAKK
+217 YISERKAEVFAKK
-230 GKFETDEIPA
+230 GKFEADEIPA

-268 YSELKSSMQYLVPAE
+268 DSGLKERMQYLVSAE
-283 PSSEKFTF
+283 PCSEKFTF
-291 VDVKELTCADLACGS
+291 IDVKELTCADLACGS

-330 AVENIFAHNLIGIDI
+330 AVENIFAQNLIGIDI

-350 QLATFALLLK
+350 QLTTFALLLK

-366 TFADAHAMPRVLDMP
+366 SFADAHAMPRVFDMP
-381 EPYLSDNDLRDT
+381 EPYRSDTDLRDT
-393 LHHFFL
+393 LRHFFL
-399 GGTPKQ
+399 GGTPTQ
-405 IDETADAI
+405 IDETAEAI
-413 ALFDH
+413 ALFDY

-423 SIMCFNLSPGT
+423 SIMRFNISPGT

-447 SEIHTYDDLFPYFDV
+447 SQIHTYDDLFPYFDV
-462 ILALTDHYAAVVM
+462 ILALTDRYAALVM

-489 SKYVKDNYADG
+489 SKYVKDEYEEG
-500 KADLMTVFIL
+500 KADLATVFVQMM
-510 LAESLIKENGKFGMI
+510 AERTLKNGSYSFI
-525 TLPSWLFLSTFERL
+525 IPPSWMFLSTFEKL
-539 REDIVLNYHIDSL
+539 RKNIIENNSIQSL
-552 LHMGRGIFGIDWG
+552 LHLSRGVFGADFG
-565 STAFVISKSK
+565 ASSAVIQNADNKEAR
-575 NTSTGT
+575 GT
-581 YFRLHKRN
+581 YFRLVERT
-589 FQHIYY
+589 FQEFEQSHLRMLFEQTLANHDFKYRFKDYTKEVTELPYSEDGNRIYY
-595 YHIEKLFLNA
+595 PNVNQQ
-605 LKDKNFKYDFDS
+605 NF
-617 YRDDEV
+617 E
-623 VEVDIDFVS
+623 
-632 SQDGLKICY
+632 
-641 PNISQT
+641 
-647 NFAKIPGS
+647 KIPGC

-660 VSEKVRETFTRNLPL
+660 VSEKIERAFEVTEIKRICTTR
-675 SAVCKPTQGLA
+675 CGLA
-686 TADNGRF
+686 TGDNDHYIRLWTEIAFNG
-693 LRSWFEVSQNRIG
+693 IG
-706 FGFENAASAARSQ
+706 FDYSREEAKTSNI
-719 KKWFPYN
+719 KWFPYN
-726 KGGAFRKWYGN
+726 NAGGSRKWYGL
-737 QDYVVNWENDG
+737 ND
-748 SEIKHFKGSV
+748 SV
-758 IRNPNTYFTE
+758 INWYDDGHEMQTKLDPTGKRIWAHNFNLDKIFIE
-768 CFSWSKISAGNI
+768 HGGWSDISSKGNF
-780 AFRFFPYGF
+780 FRFYPKGYLFTSNAVFADERFLPILIGYG
-789 IYDVAGTSLFS
+789 
-800 NEGPTNPYI
+800 
-809 LGIVNSK
+809 NSK
-816 AIRHLLSI
+816 FVQSLIGLL
-824 ISPTLNF
+824 
-831 EVGQIAKLPIAENSN
+831 N
-846 PTINQLVQDNI
+846 PTMHFTPGNFNTLPFEIEKFDSYNIRLDVEVCI
-857 SISKEDWD
+857 SISKSDWD

-872 FKENELVNIG
+872 FKENELVRIF
-882 GALSQCTDND
+882 
-892 QQVSKCGGTPQLIG
+892 
-906 SMCGGTPQLL
+906 
-916 TNDNN
+916 NDN
-921 RCANSCGGTPQLI
+921 GWGTLDI
-934 GSMCGGTPHLL
+934 VVS
-945 LENLMN
+945 E
-951 AYKQKWER
+951 YKREWER
-959 LFMQLHANEEELNRQ
+959 NFMQLHANEEELNRQ

-980 LEDEL
+980 LQDEL

-1000 EIYIENNDIV
+1000 EIHIENNDIV
-1010 WHDDVIAKQLISYAI
+1010 WHNNVIAKQLISYAI

-1049 EVCTYTH
+1049 EVCTYTY
-1056 NGNEFEIDDDGI
+1056 NGSELEIDDDGI

-1081 ACNRLRDF
+1081 ACHRLRDF
-1089 LRIAFDEED
+1089 LRIAFGEEN
-1098 LQENINFIETCLGK
+1098 LLENINFIETCLGK
-1112 SLEAYFIKDFW
+1112 SIEAYFMKDFW

-1180 ELRADD
+1180 ELRAND

-1193 RKTVERLEKELAECR
+1193 RKTAELLEKELAECR

-1218 DRQIA
+1218 DQQFS

-1235 KFGDVLAKIK
+1235 KFGDILAKIK